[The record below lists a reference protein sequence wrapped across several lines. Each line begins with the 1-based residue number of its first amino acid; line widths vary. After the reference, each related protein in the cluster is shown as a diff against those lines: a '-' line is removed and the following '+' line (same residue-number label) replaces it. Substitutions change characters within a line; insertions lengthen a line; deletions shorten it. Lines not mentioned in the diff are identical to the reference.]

1 MERQGQPKPDRRGAP
16 QGLDGRRAPGSG
28 LEHLGGAVA
37 GSLGTVDGNDFEQ
50 PANDLVG
57 LDPLGLGVEVRQDAV
72 PQHREGGGAHVL
84 DAGME
89 PSVQHG
95 PRLRAQDQV
104 LARPGAGAP
113 LDVLP
118 HQRRDVALAHS
129 RRARQAQ
136 RVADDVIG
144 HGHAAHDPLELENP
158 GPIECR
164 RYFRLELSRGAADDL
179 EFLLLLGIIDE
190 GVEHEAV
197 ELGLGQRVG
206 SLLLDRILRG
216 QHEERFGQPAALA
229 SGRHLVLLHRL
240 EQRGLGARR
249 GAVDLVGQH
258 QVGEDRA
265 GLEAEGIAAAGG
277 KPQWSVG
284 ALQYMLRNEKYCGDA
299 LLQKTF
305 VENCISKKTRKN
317 NGELPKY
324 LVQNH
329 HEAIIDR
336 TLFEKV
342 QAEIARR
349 AGKRKVSDKTSKTGQ
364 SKYSGRYALTELL
377 ICGNCGTPYKRVT
390 WSKRGKKKI
399 VWRCIS
405 RLDYGTKYCKS
416 SPTVDEERL
425 QAAVLKAINA
435 MMSNRERL
443 IGILKTNLK
452 ITLSE
457 KSSGATNPY
466 AIENRIRELQ
476 DSMMELVAVAAK
488 AGNAESYEDK
498 FREISEE
505 IKSLQKT
512 LEQYQAEQNG
522 PDKLARQMDDICKA
536 LEDAPFEITEYS
548 NNIVR
553 QFIDTIKVVNEDK
566 LLFIFKGGI
575 TMEQPLTI

>member
-1 MERQGQPKPDRRGAP
+1 MLTAQSDLQPQEKQIIVIPANPLVAQNRTFPRQLRAAAYCRVSTDQEEQLTSYEAQVAYYTDKIMSNHEWTLAGIFADEGITGTSVKKRTNFLRMIRLCRKGKIDIILTKSISRFARNTVDCLNYIRELKELGIAVIFENENINTMKADTEIIITMLAGFAQAQSESISQNVRWGKRQAFKSGKVSFQYSRIYGYERGENDKPRVVPEQAAVVRRIF
-16 QGLDGRRAPGSG
+16 QSYL
-28 LEHLGGAVA
+28 A
-37 GSLGTVDGNDFEQ
+37 GSS
-50 PANDLVG
+50 
-57 LDPLGLGVEVRQDAV
+57 V
-72 PQHREGGGAHVL
+72 PDIKR
-84 DAGME
+84 M
-89 PSVQHG
+89 
-95 PRLRAQDQV
+95 
-104 LARPGAGAP
+104 
-113 LDVLP
+113 
-118 HQRRDVALAHS
+118 
-129 RRARQAQ
+129 
-136 RVADDVIG
+136 
-144 HGHAAHDPLELENP
+144 
-158 GPIECR
+158 
-164 RYFRLELSRGAADDL
+164 
-179 EFLLLLGIIDE
+179 
-190 GVEHEAV
+190 
-197 ELGLGQRVG
+197 
-206 SLLLDRILRG
+206 
-216 QHEERFGQPAALA
+216 
-229 SGRHLVLLHRL
+229 
-240 EQRGLGARR
+240 
-249 GAVDLVGQH
+249 
-258 QVGEDRA
+258 
-265 GLEAEGIAAAGG
+265 LEAEGIAAAGG

-284 ALQYMLRNEKYCGDA
+284 ALQYMLWNEKYCGDA

-425 QAAVLKAINA
+425 QAAVLKAINT

-443 IGILKTNLK
+443 IGILKTNLE

-522 PDKLARQMDDICKA
+522 PDELARQIDDISKA

>member
-1 MERQGQPKPDRRGAP
+1 MLTAQSDLQPQEKQIIVIPANPLVAQNRTFPRQLRAAAYCRVSTDQEEQLTSYEAQVAYYTDKIMSNHEWTLAGIFADEGITGTSVKKRTNFLRMIRLCRKGKIDIILTKSISRFARNTVDCLNYIRELKELGIAVIFENENINTMKADTEIIITMLAGFAQAQSESISQNVRWGKRQAFKSGKVSFQYSRIYGYERGENDKPRVVPEQAAVVRRIF
-16 QGLDGRRAPGSG
+16 QSYL
-28 LEHLGGAVA
+28 A
-37 GSLGTVDGNDFEQ
+37 GSS
-50 PANDLVG
+50 
-57 LDPLGLGVEVRQDAV
+57 V
-72 PQHREGGGAHVL
+72 PDIKR
-84 DAGME
+84 M
-89 PSVQHG
+89 
-95 PRLRAQDQV
+95 
-104 LARPGAGAP
+104 
-113 LDVLP
+113 
-118 HQRRDVALAHS
+118 
-129 RRARQAQ
+129 
-136 RVADDVIG
+136 
-144 HGHAAHDPLELENP
+144 
-158 GPIECR
+158 
-164 RYFRLELSRGAADDL
+164 
-179 EFLLLLGIIDE
+179 
-190 GVEHEAV
+190 
-197 ELGLGQRVG
+197 
-206 SLLLDRILRG
+206 
-216 QHEERFGQPAALA
+216 
-229 SGRHLVLLHRL
+229 
-240 EQRGLGARR
+240 
-249 GAVDLVGQH
+249 
-258 QVGEDRA
+258 
-265 GLEAEGIAAAGG
+265 LEAEGIAAAGG

-425 QAAVLKAINA
+425 QAAVLKAINT

-443 IGILKTNLK
+443 IGILKTNLE

-522 PDKLARQMDDICKA
+522 PDELARQIDDISKA

>member
-1 MERQGQPKPDRRGAP
+1 MLTAQSDLQPQEKQIIVIPANPLVAQNRTFPRQLRAAAYCRVSTDQEEQLTSYEAQVAYYTDKIMSNPEWTLAGIFADEGITGTSVKKRTNFLRMIRLCRKGKIDIILTKSISRFARNTVDCLNYIRELKELGIAVIFENENINTMKADTEIIITMLAGFAQAQSESISQNVRWGKRQAFKSGKVSFQYSRIYGYERGENDKPRVVPEQAAVVRRIF
-16 QGLDGRRAPGSG
+16 QSYL
-28 LEHLGGAVA
+28 A
-37 GSLGTVDGNDFEQ
+37 GSS
-50 PANDLVG
+50 
-57 LDPLGLGVEVRQDAV
+57 V
-72 PQHREGGGAHVL
+72 PDIKR
-84 DAGME
+84 M
-89 PSVQHG
+89 
-95 PRLRAQDQV
+95 
-104 LARPGAGAP
+104 
-113 LDVLP
+113 
-118 HQRRDVALAHS
+118 
-129 RRARQAQ
+129 
-136 RVADDVIG
+136 
-144 HGHAAHDPLELENP
+144 
-158 GPIECR
+158 
-164 RYFRLELSRGAADDL
+164 
-179 EFLLLLGIIDE
+179 
-190 GVEHEAV
+190 
-197 ELGLGQRVG
+197 
-206 SLLLDRILRG
+206 
-216 QHEERFGQPAALA
+216 
-229 SGRHLVLLHRL
+229 
-240 EQRGLGARR
+240 
-249 GAVDLVGQH
+249 
-258 QVGEDRA
+258 
-265 GLEAEGIAAAGG
+265 LEAEGIAAAGG

-425 QAAVLKAINA
+425 QAAVLKAINT

-443 IGILKTNLK
+443 IGILKTNLE

-522 PDKLARQMDDICKA
+522 PDELARQIDDICKA

>member
-1 MERQGQPKPDRRGAP
+1 M
-16 QGLDGRRAPGSG
+16 L
-28 LEHLGGAVA
+28 
-37 GSLGTVDGNDFEQ
+37 T
-50 PANDLVG
+50 
-57 LDPLGLGVEVRQDAV
+57 
-72 PQHREGGGAHVL
+72 
-84 DAGME
+84 
-89 PSVQHG
+89 
-95 PRLRAQDQV
+95 
-104 LARPGAGAP
+104 
-113 LDVLP
+113 
-118 HQRRDVALAHS
+118 
-129 RRARQAQ
+129 AQ
-136 RVADDVIG
+136 RVLQPQEKQIIVIPAKPLVAQNRTFPRQLRAAAYCRVSTDQEEQLTSYEAQVAYYTDKIMSNPEWTLAGIFADEGITGTSVKKRTNFLRMIRLCRKGKIDIILTKSISRFARNTVDCLNYIR
-144 HGHAAHDPLELENP
+144 ELKE
-158 GPIECR
+158 
-164 RYFRLELSRGAADDL
+164 
-179 EFLLLLGIIDE
+179 LGI
-190 GVEHEAV
+190 AV
-197 ELGLGQRVG
+197 IFENENINTMKADTEIIITMLAGFAQAQSESISQNVRWGKRQAFKSGKVSFQYSRIYGYERGENDKPRVVPEQAAVVRRIFQSYLAG
-206 SLLLDRILRG
+206 SSVPDIKRM
-216 QHEERFGQPAALA
+216 
-229 SGRHLVLLHRL
+229 
-240 EQRGLGARR
+240 
-249 GAVDLVGQH
+249 
-258 QVGEDRA
+258 
-265 GLEAEGIAAAGG
+265 LEAEGIAAAGG

>member
-1 MERQGQPKPDRRGAP
+1 MLTAQSDLQPQEKQIIIIPANPLVAQNRTFPRQLRAAAYCRVSTDQEEQLTSYEAQVAYYTDKIMSNPEWTLAGIFADEGITGTSVKKRTNFLRMIRLCRKGKIDIILTKSISRFARNTVDCLNYIRELKELGIAVIFENENINTMKADTEIIITMLAGFAQAQSESISQNVRWGKRQAFKSGKVSFQYSRIYGYERGENDKPRVVPEQAAVVRRIF
-16 QGLDGRRAPGSG
+16 QSYL
-28 LEHLGGAVA
+28 A
-37 GSLGTVDGNDFEQ
+37 GSS
-50 PANDLVG
+50 
-57 LDPLGLGVEVRQDAV
+57 V
-72 PQHREGGGAHVL
+72 PDIKR
-84 DAGME
+84 M
-89 PSVQHG
+89 
-95 PRLRAQDQV
+95 
-104 LARPGAGAP
+104 
-113 LDVLP
+113 
-118 HQRRDVALAHS
+118 
-129 RRARQAQ
+129 
-136 RVADDVIG
+136 
-144 HGHAAHDPLELENP
+144 
-158 GPIECR
+158 
-164 RYFRLELSRGAADDL
+164 
-179 EFLLLLGIIDE
+179 
-190 GVEHEAV
+190 
-197 ELGLGQRVG
+197 
-206 SLLLDRILRG
+206 
-216 QHEERFGQPAALA
+216 
-229 SGRHLVLLHRL
+229 
-240 EQRGLGARR
+240 
-249 GAVDLVGQH
+249 
-258 QVGEDRA
+258 
-265 GLEAEGIAAAGG
+265 LEAEGIAAAGG

-522 PDKLARQMDDICKA
+522 PDELARQIDDISKA

>member
-1 MERQGQPKPDRRGAP
+1 MLTAQSDLQPQEKQIIVIPANPLVAQNRTFPRQLRAAAYCRVSTDQEEQLTSYEAQVAYYTDKIMSNPEWTLAGIFADEGITGTSVKKRTNFLRMIRLCRKGKIDIILTKSISRFARNTVDCLNYIRELKELGIAVIFENENINTMKADTEIIITMLAGFAQAQSESISQNVRWGKRQAFKSGKVSFQYSRIYGYERGENDKPRVVPEQAAVVRRIF
-16 QGLDGRRAPGSG
+16 QSYL
-28 LEHLGGAVA
+28 A
-37 GSLGTVDGNDFEQ
+37 GSS
-50 PANDLVG
+50 
-57 LDPLGLGVEVRQDAV
+57 V
-72 PQHREGGGAHVL
+72 PDIKR
-84 DAGME
+84 M
-89 PSVQHG
+89 
-95 PRLRAQDQV
+95 
-104 LARPGAGAP
+104 
-113 LDVLP
+113 
-118 HQRRDVALAHS
+118 
-129 RRARQAQ
+129 
-136 RVADDVIG
+136 
-144 HGHAAHDPLELENP
+144 
-158 GPIECR
+158 
-164 RYFRLELSRGAADDL
+164 
-179 EFLLLLGIIDE
+179 
-190 GVEHEAV
+190 
-197 ELGLGQRVG
+197 
-206 SLLLDRILRG
+206 
-216 QHEERFGQPAALA
+216 
-229 SGRHLVLLHRL
+229 
-240 EQRGLGARR
+240 
-249 GAVDLVGQH
+249 
-258 QVGEDRA
+258 
-265 GLEAEGIAAAGG
+265 LEAEGIAAAGG

-425 QAAVLKAINA
+425 QAAVLKAINT

-443 IGILKTNLK
+443 IGILKTNLE

-498 FREISEE
+498 FKEISEE

-522 PDKLARQMDDICKA
+522 PDELARQIDDICKA

>member
-1 MERQGQPKPDRRGAP
+1 MLTAQSDLQPQEKQIIVIPANPLVAQNRTFPRQLRAAAYCRVSTDQEEQLTSYEAQVAYYTDKIMSNPEWTLAGIFADEGITGTSVKKRTNFLRMIRLCRKGKIDIILTKSISRFARNTVDCLNYIRELKELGIAVIFENENINTMKADTEIIITMLAGFAQAQSESISQNVRWGKRQAFKSGKVSFQYSRIYGYERGENDKPRVIPEQAAVVRRIF
-16 QGLDGRRAPGSG
+16 QSYL
-28 LEHLGGAVA
+28 A
-37 GSLGTVDGNDFEQ
+37 GSS
-50 PANDLVG
+50 
-57 LDPLGLGVEVRQDAV
+57 V
-72 PQHREGGGAHVL
+72 PDIKR
-84 DAGME
+84 M
-89 PSVQHG
+89 
-95 PRLRAQDQV
+95 
-104 LARPGAGAP
+104 
-113 LDVLP
+113 
-118 HQRRDVALAHS
+118 
-129 RRARQAQ
+129 
-136 RVADDVIG
+136 
-144 HGHAAHDPLELENP
+144 
-158 GPIECR
+158 
-164 RYFRLELSRGAADDL
+164 
-179 EFLLLLGIIDE
+179 
-190 GVEHEAV
+190 
-197 ELGLGQRVG
+197 
-206 SLLLDRILRG
+206 
-216 QHEERFGQPAALA
+216 
-229 SGRHLVLLHRL
+229 
-240 EQRGLGARR
+240 
-249 GAVDLVGQH
+249 
-258 QVGEDRA
+258 
-265 GLEAEGIAAAGG
+265 LEAEGIAAAGG

-425 QAAVLKAINA
+425 KAAVLKAINT

-443 IGILKTNLK
+443 IGILKTNLE

-488 AGNAESYEDK
+488 AGNAESYEDQFK
-498 FREISEE
+498 EISEE

-522 PDKLARQMDDICKA
+522 PDELARQIDDICKA

>member
-1 MERQGQPKPDRRGAP
+1 MLTAQSDLQPQEKQIIVIPANPLVAQNRTFPRQLRAAAYCRVSTDQEEQLTSYEAQVAYYTDKIMSNPEWTLAGIFADEGITGTSVKKRTNFLRMIRLCRKGKIDIILTKSISRFARNTVDCLNYIRELKELGIAVIFENENINTMKADTEIIITMLAGFAQAQSESISQNVRWGKRQAFKSGKVSFQYSRIYGYELGENDKPRVIPEQAAVVRRIF
-16 QGLDGRRAPGSG
+16 QSYL
-28 LEHLGGAVA
+28 A
-37 GSLGTVDGNDFEQ
+37 GSS
-50 PANDLVG
+50 
-57 LDPLGLGVEVRQDAV
+57 V
-72 PQHREGGGAHVL
+72 PDIKR
-84 DAGME
+84 M
-89 PSVQHG
+89 
-95 PRLRAQDQV
+95 
-104 LARPGAGAP
+104 
-113 LDVLP
+113 
-118 HQRRDVALAHS
+118 
-129 RRARQAQ
+129 
-136 RVADDVIG
+136 
-144 HGHAAHDPLELENP
+144 
-158 GPIECR
+158 
-164 RYFRLELSRGAADDL
+164 
-179 EFLLLLGIIDE
+179 
-190 GVEHEAV
+190 
-197 ELGLGQRVG
+197 
-206 SLLLDRILRG
+206 
-216 QHEERFGQPAALA
+216 
-229 SGRHLVLLHRL
+229 
-240 EQRGLGARR
+240 
-249 GAVDLVGQH
+249 
-258 QVGEDRA
+258 
-265 GLEAEGIAAAGG
+265 LEAEGIAAAGG

-425 QAAVLKAINA
+425 KAAVLKAINT

-443 IGILKTNLK
+443 IGILKTNLE

-488 AGNAESYEDK
+488 AGNAESYEDQFK
-498 FREISEE
+498 EISEE

-522 PDKLARQMDDICKA
+522 PDELARQIDDICKA

>member
-1 MERQGQPKPDRRGAP
+1 MLTAQSDLQPQEKQIIVIPANPLVAQNRTFPRQLRAAAYCRVSTDQEEQLTSYEAQVAYYTDKIMSNHEWTLAGIFADEGITGTSVKKRTNFLRMIRLCRKGKIDIILTKSISRFARNTVDCLNYIRELKELGIAVIFENENINTMKADTEIIITMLAGFAQAQSESISQNVRWGKRQAFKSGKVSFQYSRIYGYERGENDKPRVIPEQAAVVRRIF
-16 QGLDGRRAPGSG
+16 QSYL
-28 LEHLGGAVA
+28 A
-37 GSLGTVDGNDFEQ
+37 GSS
-50 PANDLVG
+50 
-57 LDPLGLGVEVRQDAV
+57 V
-72 PQHREGGGAHVL
+72 PDIKR
-84 DAGME
+84 M
-89 PSVQHG
+89 
-95 PRLRAQDQV
+95 
-104 LARPGAGAP
+104 
-113 LDVLP
+113 
-118 HQRRDVALAHS
+118 
-129 RRARQAQ
+129 
-136 RVADDVIG
+136 
-144 HGHAAHDPLELENP
+144 
-158 GPIECR
+158 
-164 RYFRLELSRGAADDL
+164 
-179 EFLLLLGIIDE
+179 
-190 GVEHEAV
+190 
-197 ELGLGQRVG
+197 
-206 SLLLDRILRG
+206 
-216 QHEERFGQPAALA
+216 
-229 SGRHLVLLHRL
+229 
-240 EQRGLGARR
+240 
-249 GAVDLVGQH
+249 
-258 QVGEDRA
+258 
-265 GLEAEGIAAAGG
+265 LEAEGIAAAGG

-425 QAAVLKAINA
+425 QAAVLKAINT

-443 IGILKTNLK
+443 IGILKTNLE

-522 PDKLARQMDDICKA
+522 PDELARQIDDISKA

>member
-1 MERQGQPKPDRRGAP
+1 MLTAQSDLQPQEKQIIVIPANPLVAQNRTFPRQLRAAAYCRVSTDQEEQLTSYEAQVAYYTDKIMSNPEWTLAGIFADEGITGTSVKKRTNFLRMIRLCRKGKIDIILTKSISRFARNTVDCLNYIRELKLGIAVIFENENINTMKADTEIIITMLAGFAQAQSESISQNVRWGKRQAFKSGKVSFQYSRIYGYERGENDKPRVIPEQAAVVRRIF
-16 QGLDGRRAPGSG
+16 QSYL
-28 LEHLGGAVA
+28 A
-37 GSLGTVDGNDFEQ
+37 GSS
-50 PANDLVG
+50 
-57 LDPLGLGVEVRQDAV
+57 V
-72 PQHREGGGAHVL
+72 PDIKR
-84 DAGME
+84 M
-89 PSVQHG
+89 
-95 PRLRAQDQV
+95 
-104 LARPGAGAP
+104 
-113 LDVLP
+113 
-118 HQRRDVALAHS
+118 
-129 RRARQAQ
+129 
-136 RVADDVIG
+136 
-144 HGHAAHDPLELENP
+144 
-158 GPIECR
+158 
-164 RYFRLELSRGAADDL
+164 
-179 EFLLLLGIIDE
+179 
-190 GVEHEAV
+190 
-197 ELGLGQRVG
+197 
-206 SLLLDRILRG
+206 
-216 QHEERFGQPAALA
+216 
-229 SGRHLVLLHRL
+229 
-240 EQRGLGARR
+240 
-249 GAVDLVGQH
+249 
-258 QVGEDRA
+258 
-265 GLEAEGIAAAGG
+265 LEAEGIAAAGG

-425 QAAVLKAINA
+425 KAAVLKAINT

-443 IGILKTNLK
+443 IGILKTNLE

-488 AGNAESYEDK
+488 AGNAESYEDQFK
-498 FREISEE
+498 EISEE

-522 PDKLARQMDDICKA
+522 PDELARQIDDICKA

>member
-1 MERQGQPKPDRRGAP
+1 MFTPIYGYERGENDKPRVIPEQAAVVRRIF
-16 QGLDGRRAPGSG
+16 QSYL
-28 LEHLGGAVA
+28 A
-37 GSLGTVDGNDFEQ
+37 GSS
-50 PANDLVG
+50 
-57 LDPLGLGVEVRQDAV
+57 V
-72 PQHREGGGAHVL
+72 PDIKR
-84 DAGME
+84 M
-89 PSVQHG
+89 
-95 PRLRAQDQV
+95 
-104 LARPGAGAP
+104 
-113 LDVLP
+113 
-118 HQRRDVALAHS
+118 
-129 RRARQAQ
+129 
-136 RVADDVIG
+136 
-144 HGHAAHDPLELENP
+144 
-158 GPIECR
+158 
-164 RYFRLELSRGAADDL
+164 
-179 EFLLLLGIIDE
+179 
-190 GVEHEAV
+190 
-197 ELGLGQRVG
+197 
-206 SLLLDRILRG
+206 
-216 QHEERFGQPAALA
+216 
-229 SGRHLVLLHRL
+229 
-240 EQRGLGARR
+240 
-249 GAVDLVGQH
+249 
-258 QVGEDRA
+258 
-265 GLEAEGIAAAGG
+265 LEAEGIAAAGG

-425 QAAVLKAINA
+425 QAAVLKAINT

-443 IGILKTNLK
+443 IGILKTNLE

-488 AGNAESYEDK
+488 AGNAESYEDQFK
-498 FREISEE
+498 EISEE

-522 PDKLARQMDDICKA
+522 PDELARQIDDICKA

>member
-1 MERQGQPKPDRRGAP
+1 MLTAQSDLQPQEKQIIVIPANPLAAQNRTFPRQLRAAAYCRVSTDQEEQLTSYEAQVAYYTDKIMSNPEWTLAGIFADEGITGTSVKKRTNFLRMIRLCRKGKIDIILTKSISRFARNTVDCLNYIRELKELGIAVIFENENINTMKADTEIIITMLAGFAQAQSESISQNVRWGKRQAFKSGKVSFQYSRIYGYERGENDKPRVVPEQAAVVRRIF
-16 QGLDGRRAPGSG
+16 QSYL
-28 LEHLGGAVA
+28 A
-37 GSLGTVDGNDFEQ
+37 GSS
-50 PANDLVG
+50 
-57 LDPLGLGVEVRQDAV
+57 V
-72 PQHREGGGAHVL
+72 PDIKR
-84 DAGME
+84 M
-89 PSVQHG
+89 
-95 PRLRAQDQV
+95 
-104 LARPGAGAP
+104 
-113 LDVLP
+113 
-118 HQRRDVALAHS
+118 
-129 RRARQAQ
+129 
-136 RVADDVIG
+136 
-144 HGHAAHDPLELENP
+144 
-158 GPIECR
+158 
-164 RYFRLELSRGAADDL
+164 
-179 EFLLLLGIIDE
+179 
-190 GVEHEAV
+190 
-197 ELGLGQRVG
+197 
-206 SLLLDRILRG
+206 
-216 QHEERFGQPAALA
+216 
-229 SGRHLVLLHRL
+229 
-240 EQRGLGARR
+240 
-249 GAVDLVGQH
+249 
-258 QVGEDRA
+258 
-265 GLEAEGIAAAGG
+265 LEAEGIAAAGG

-317 NGELPKY
+317 NDELPKY

-522 PDKLARQMDDICKA
+522 PDELARQIDDISKA

>member
-1 MERQGQPKPDRRGAP
+1 MLTAQSDLQPQEKQIIVIPANPLVAQNRTFPRQLRAAAYCRVSTDQEEQLTSYEAQVAYYTDKIMSNPEWTLAGIFADEGITGTSVKKRTNFLRMIRLCRKGKIDIILTKSISRFARNTVDCLNYIRELKELGIAVIFENENINTMKADTEIIITMLAGFAQAQSESISQNVRWGKRQSFKSGKVSFQYSRIYGYERGENDKPRVIPEQAAVVRRIF
-16 QGLDGRRAPGSG
+16 QSYL
-28 LEHLGGAVA
+28 A
-37 GSLGTVDGNDFEQ
+37 GSS
-50 PANDLVG
+50 
-57 LDPLGLGVEVRQDAV
+57 V
-72 PQHREGGGAHVL
+72 PDIKR
-84 DAGME
+84 M
-89 PSVQHG
+89 
-95 PRLRAQDQV
+95 
-104 LARPGAGAP
+104 
-113 LDVLP
+113 
-118 HQRRDVALAHS
+118 
-129 RRARQAQ
+129 
-136 RVADDVIG
+136 
-144 HGHAAHDPLELENP
+144 
-158 GPIECR
+158 
-164 RYFRLELSRGAADDL
+164 
-179 EFLLLLGIIDE
+179 
-190 GVEHEAV
+190 
-197 ELGLGQRVG
+197 
-206 SLLLDRILRG
+206 
-216 QHEERFGQPAALA
+216 
-229 SGRHLVLLHRL
+229 
-240 EQRGLGARR
+240 
-249 GAVDLVGQH
+249 
-258 QVGEDRA
+258 
-265 GLEAEGIAAAGG
+265 LEAEGIAAAGG

-342 QAEIARR
+342 QTEITRR

-425 QAAVLKAINA
+425 QAAVLKAINT

-443 IGILKTNLK
+443 IGILKTNLE

-466 AIENRIRELQ
+466 AIENRIRKLQ

-522 PDKLARQMDDICKA
+522 PDELAGQIDDICKA
-536 LEDAPFEITEYS
+536 LEDAPFEITEYG

>member
-1 MERQGQPKPDRRGAP
+1 MLTAQSDLQPQEKQIIIIPANPLVAQNRTFPRQLRAAAYCRVSTDQEEQLTSYEAQVAYYTDKIMSNPEWTLAGIFADEGITGTSVKKRTNFLRMIRLCRKGKIDIILTKSISRFARNTVDCLNYIRELKELGIAVIFENENINTMKADTEIIITMLAGFAQAQSESISQNVRWGKRQAFKSGKVSFQYSRIYGYERGENDKPRVVPEQAAVVRRIF
-16 QGLDGRRAPGSG
+16 QSYL
-28 LEHLGGAVA
+28 A
-37 GSLGTVDGNDFEQ
+37 GSS
-50 PANDLVG
+50 
-57 LDPLGLGVEVRQDAV
+57 V
-72 PQHREGGGAHVL
+72 PDIKR
-84 DAGME
+84 M
-89 PSVQHG
+89 
-95 PRLRAQDQV
+95 
-104 LARPGAGAP
+104 
-113 LDVLP
+113 
-118 HQRRDVALAHS
+118 
-129 RRARQAQ
+129 
-136 RVADDVIG
+136 
-144 HGHAAHDPLELENP
+144 
-158 GPIECR
+158 
-164 RYFRLELSRGAADDL
+164 
-179 EFLLLLGIIDE
+179 
-190 GVEHEAV
+190 
-197 ELGLGQRVG
+197 
-206 SLLLDRILRG
+206 
-216 QHEERFGQPAALA
+216 
-229 SGRHLVLLHRL
+229 
-240 EQRGLGARR
+240 
-249 GAVDLVGQH
+249 
-258 QVGEDRA
+258 
-265 GLEAEGIAAAGG
+265 LEAEGIAAAGG

>member
-1 MERQGQPKPDRRGAP
+1 MLTAQSDLQPQEKQIIVIPANPLVAQNRTFPRQLRAAAYCRVSTDQEEQLTSYEAQVAYYTDKIMSNHEWTLAGIFADEGITGTSVKKRTNFLRMIRLCRKGKIDIILTKSISRFARNTVDCLNYIRELKELGIAVIFENENINTMKADTEIIITMLAGFAQAQSESISQNVRWGKRQAFKSGKVSFQYSRIYGYERGENDKPRVVPEQAAVVRRIF
-16 QGLDGRRAPGSG
+16 QSYL
-28 LEHLGGAVA
+28 A
-37 GSLGTVDGNDFEQ
+37 GSS
-50 PANDLVG
+50 
-57 LDPLGLGVEVRQDAV
+57 V
-72 PQHREGGGAHVL
+72 PDIKR
-84 DAGME
+84 M
-89 PSVQHG
+89 
-95 PRLRAQDQV
+95 
-104 LARPGAGAP
+104 
-113 LDVLP
+113 
-118 HQRRDVALAHS
+118 
-129 RRARQAQ
+129 
-136 RVADDVIG
+136 
-144 HGHAAHDPLELENP
+144 
-158 GPIECR
+158 
-164 RYFRLELSRGAADDL
+164 
-179 EFLLLLGIIDE
+179 
-190 GVEHEAV
+190 
-197 ELGLGQRVG
+197 
-206 SLLLDRILRG
+206 
-216 QHEERFGQPAALA
+216 
-229 SGRHLVLLHRL
+229 
-240 EQRGLGARR
+240 
-249 GAVDLVGQH
+249 
-258 QVGEDRA
+258 
-265 GLEAEGIAAAGG
+265 LEAEGIAAAGG
-277 KPQWSVG
+277 KPQWSVS

-443 IGILKTNLK
+443 IGILKTNLE

-476 DSMMELVAVAAK
+476 DSMMELVVVAAK

-498 FREISEE
+498 FKEISEE
-505 IKSLQKT
+505 IKSLQKK

-522 PDKLARQMDDICKA
+522 PDELARQIDDICKA

>member
-1 MERQGQPKPDRRGAP
+1 MLTAQSDLQPQEKQIIVIPANPLVAQNRTFPRQLRAAAYCRVSTDQEEQLTSYEAQVAYYTDKIMSNPEWTLAGIFADEGITGTSVKKRTNFLRMIRLCRKGKIDIILTKSISRFARNTVDCLNYIRELKELGIAVIFENENINTMKADTEIIITMLAGFAQAQSESISQNVRWGKRQAFKSGKVSFQYSRIYGYERGENDKPRVIPEQAAVVRRIF
-16 QGLDGRRAPGSG
+16 QSYL
-28 LEHLGGAVA
+28 A
-37 GSLGTVDGNDFEQ
+37 GSS
-50 PANDLVG
+50 
-57 LDPLGLGVEVRQDAV
+57 V
-72 PQHREGGGAHVL
+72 PDIKR
-84 DAGME
+84 M
-89 PSVQHG
+89 
-95 PRLRAQDQV
+95 
-104 LARPGAGAP
+104 
-113 LDVLP
+113 
-118 HQRRDVALAHS
+118 
-129 RRARQAQ
+129 
-136 RVADDVIG
+136 
-144 HGHAAHDPLELENP
+144 
-158 GPIECR
+158 
-164 RYFRLELSRGAADDL
+164 
-179 EFLLLLGIIDE
+179 
-190 GVEHEAV
+190 
-197 ELGLGQRVG
+197 
-206 SLLLDRILRG
+206 
-216 QHEERFGQPAALA
+216 
-229 SGRHLVLLHRL
+229 
-240 EQRGLGARR
+240 
-249 GAVDLVGQH
+249 
-258 QVGEDRA
+258 
-265 GLEAEGIAAAGG
+265 LEAEGIAAAGG

-425 QAAVLKAINA
+425 QAAVLKAINT

-443 IGILKTNLK
+443 IGILKTNLE

-488 AGNAESYEDK
+488 AGNAESYEDQFK
-498 FREISEE
+498 EISEE

-522 PDKLARQMDDICKA
+522 PDELARQIDDICKA

>member
-1 MERQGQPKPDRRGAP
+1 MLTAQSDLQPQEKQIIVIPANPLVAQNRTFPRQLRAAAYCRVSTDQEEQITSYEAQVAYYTDKIMSNPEWTLAGIFADEGITGTSVKKRTNFLRMIRLCRKGKIDIILTKSISRFARNTVDCLNYIRELKELGIAVIFENENINTMKADTEIIITMLAGFAQAQSESISQNVRWGKRQSFKSGKVSFQYSRIYGYERGENDKPKVIPEQAAVVRRIF
-16 QGLDGRRAPGSG
+16 QSYL
-28 LEHLGGAVA
+28 A
-37 GSLGTVDGNDFEQ
+37 GSS
-50 PANDLVG
+50 
-57 LDPLGLGVEVRQDAV
+57 V
-72 PQHREGGGAHVL
+72 PDIKR
-84 DAGME
+84 M
-89 PSVQHG
+89 
-95 PRLRAQDQV
+95 
-104 LARPGAGAP
+104 
-113 LDVLP
+113 
-118 HQRRDVALAHS
+118 
-129 RRARQAQ
+129 
-136 RVADDVIG
+136 
-144 HGHAAHDPLELENP
+144 
-158 GPIECR
+158 
-164 RYFRLELSRGAADDL
+164 
-179 EFLLLLGIIDE
+179 
-190 GVEHEAV
+190 
-197 ELGLGQRVG
+197 
-206 SLLLDRILRG
+206 
-216 QHEERFGQPAALA
+216 
-229 SGRHLVLLHRL
+229 
-240 EQRGLGARR
+240 
-249 GAVDLVGQH
+249 
-258 QVGEDRA
+258 
-265 GLEAEGIAAAGG
+265 LEAEGIAAAGG

-425 QAAVLKAINA
+425 QAAVLKAINT

-522 PDKLARQMDDICKA
+522 PDKLARQIDDICKA

-566 LLFIFKGGI
+566 LLFIFKGGV

>member
-1 MERQGQPKPDRRGAP
+1 MLMAQSDLQPQEKQIIIIPANPLVAQNRTFPRQLRAAAYCRVSTDQEEQLTSYEAQVAYYTDKIMSNPEWTLAGIFADEGITGTSVKKRTNFLRMIRLCRKGKIDIILTKSISRFARNTVDCLNYIRELKELGIAVIFENENINTMKADTEIIITMLAGFAQAQSESISQNVRWGKRQAFKSGKVSFQYSRIYGYERGENDKPRVVPEQAAVVRRIF
-16 QGLDGRRAPGSG
+16 QSYL
-28 LEHLGGAVA
+28 A
-37 GSLGTVDGNDFEQ
+37 GSS
-50 PANDLVG
+50 
-57 LDPLGLGVEVRQDAV
+57 V
-72 PQHREGGGAHVL
+72 PDIKR
-84 DAGME
+84 M
-89 PSVQHG
+89 
-95 PRLRAQDQV
+95 
-104 LARPGAGAP
+104 
-113 LDVLP
+113 
-118 HQRRDVALAHS
+118 
-129 RRARQAQ
+129 
-136 RVADDVIG
+136 
-144 HGHAAHDPLELENP
+144 
-158 GPIECR
+158 
-164 RYFRLELSRGAADDL
+164 
-179 EFLLLLGIIDE
+179 
-190 GVEHEAV
+190 
-197 ELGLGQRVG
+197 
-206 SLLLDRILRG
+206 
-216 QHEERFGQPAALA
+216 
-229 SGRHLVLLHRL
+229 
-240 EQRGLGARR
+240 
-249 GAVDLVGQH
+249 
-258 QVGEDRA
+258 
-265 GLEAEGIAAAGG
+265 LEAEGIAAAGG

-425 QAAVLKAINA
+425 QAAVLKAINT

-512 LEQYQAEQNG
+512 LKQYQAEQNG
-522 PDKLARQMDDICKA
+522 PDELARQMDDICKA

>member
-1 MERQGQPKPDRRGAP
+1 MLTAQSDLQPQEKQIIVIPANPLVAQNRTFPRQLRAAAYCRVSTDQEEQLTSYEAQVAYYTDKIMSNPEWTLAGIFADEGITGTSVKKRTNFLRMIRLCRKGKIDIILTKSISRFARNTVDCLNYIRELKELGIAVIFENENINTMKADTEIIITMLAGFAQAQSESISQNVRWGKRQAFKSGKVSFQYSRIYGYERGENDKPRVVPEQAAVVRRIF
-16 QGLDGRRAPGSG
+16 QSYL
-28 LEHLGGAVA
+28 A
-37 GSLGTVDGNDFEQ
+37 GSS
-50 PANDLVG
+50 
-57 LDPLGLGVEVRQDAV
+57 V
-72 PQHREGGGAHVL
+72 PDIKR
-84 DAGME
+84 M
-89 PSVQHG
+89 
-95 PRLRAQDQV
+95 
-104 LARPGAGAP
+104 
-113 LDVLP
+113 
-118 HQRRDVALAHS
+118 
-129 RRARQAQ
+129 
-136 RVADDVIG
+136 
-144 HGHAAHDPLELENP
+144 
-158 GPIECR
+158 
-164 RYFRLELSRGAADDL
+164 
-179 EFLLLLGIIDE
+179 
-190 GVEHEAV
+190 
-197 ELGLGQRVG
+197 
-206 SLLLDRILRG
+206 
-216 QHEERFGQPAALA
+216 
-229 SGRHLVLLHRL
+229 
-240 EQRGLGARR
+240 
-249 GAVDLVGQH
+249 
-258 QVGEDRA
+258 
-265 GLEAEGIAAAGG
+265 LEAEGIAAAGG

-425 QAAVLKAINA
+425 QAAVLKAINT

-443 IGILKTNLK
+443 IGILKTNLE

-522 PDKLARQMDDICKA
+522 PDELARQIDDISKA

-575 TMEQPLTI
+575 TIEQPLTI

>member
-1 MERQGQPKPDRRGAP
+1 MLMAQSDLQPQEKQIIIIPANPLVAQNRTFPRQLRAAAYCRVSTDQEEQLTSYEAQVAYYTDKIMSNPEWTLAGIFADEGITGTSVKKRTNFLRMIRLCRKGKIDIILTKSISRFARNTVDCLNYIRELKELGIAVIFENENINTMKADTEIIITMLAGFAQAQSESISQNVRWGKRQAFKSGKVSFQYSRIYGYERGENNKPRVVPEQAAVVRRIF
-16 QGLDGRRAPGSG
+16 QSYL
-28 LEHLGGAVA
+28 A
-37 GSLGTVDGNDFEQ
+37 GSS
-50 PANDLVG
+50 
-57 LDPLGLGVEVRQDAV
+57 V
-72 PQHREGGGAHVL
+72 PDIKR
-84 DAGME
+84 M
-89 PSVQHG
+89 
-95 PRLRAQDQV
+95 
-104 LARPGAGAP
+104 
-113 LDVLP
+113 
-118 HQRRDVALAHS
+118 
-129 RRARQAQ
+129 
-136 RVADDVIG
+136 
-144 HGHAAHDPLELENP
+144 
-158 GPIECR
+158 
-164 RYFRLELSRGAADDL
+164 
-179 EFLLLLGIIDE
+179 
-190 GVEHEAV
+190 
-197 ELGLGQRVG
+197 
-206 SLLLDRILRG
+206 
-216 QHEERFGQPAALA
+216 
-229 SGRHLVLLHRL
+229 
-240 EQRGLGARR
+240 
-249 GAVDLVGQH
+249 
-258 QVGEDRA
+258 
-265 GLEAEGIAAAGG
+265 LEAEGIAAAGG

-425 QAAVLKAINA
+425 QAAVLKAINT

-443 IGILKTNLK
+443 IGILKTNLE

-522 PDKLARQMDDICKA
+522 PDELARQIDDICKA

>member
-1 MERQGQPKPDRRGAP
+1 MLTAQSDLQPQEKQIIVIPANPLVAQNRTFPRQLRAAAYCRVSTDQEEQLTSYEAQVAYYTDKIMSNPEWTLAGIFADEGITGTSVKKRTNFLRMIRLCRKGKIDIILTKSISRFARNTVDCLNYIRELKELGIAVIFENENINTMKADTEIIITMLAGFAQAQSESISQNVRWGKCQAFKSGKVSFQYSRIYGYERGENDKPRVIPEQAAVVRRIF
-16 QGLDGRRAPGSG
+16 QSYL
-28 LEHLGGAVA
+28 A
-37 GSLGTVDGNDFEQ
+37 GSS
-50 PANDLVG
+50 
-57 LDPLGLGVEVRQDAV
+57 V
-72 PQHREGGGAHVL
+72 PDIKR
-84 DAGME
+84 M
-89 PSVQHG
+89 
-95 PRLRAQDQV
+95 
-104 LARPGAGAP
+104 
-113 LDVLP
+113 
-118 HQRRDVALAHS
+118 
-129 RRARQAQ
+129 
-136 RVADDVIG
+136 
-144 HGHAAHDPLELENP
+144 
-158 GPIECR
+158 
-164 RYFRLELSRGAADDL
+164 
-179 EFLLLLGIIDE
+179 
-190 GVEHEAV
+190 
-197 ELGLGQRVG
+197 
-206 SLLLDRILRG
+206 
-216 QHEERFGQPAALA
+216 
-229 SGRHLVLLHRL
+229 
-240 EQRGLGARR
+240 
-249 GAVDLVGQH
+249 
-258 QVGEDRA
+258 
-265 GLEAEGIAAAGG
+265 LEAEGIAAAGG

-425 QAAVLKAINA
+425 QAAVLKAINT

-443 IGILKTNLK
+443 IGILKTNLE

-522 PDKLARQMDDICKA
+522 PDELARLIDDICKA